1 LKDPDKRDSPLLF
14 ARRKRIMDR
23 SIALG
28 HCICNPKDPC
38 PCDLFKQK
46 NVCLCA
52 GERLEDAPEDVALTT
67 LVENAGCASK
77 IGQEDLKRALSGLPR
92 TIDPRVLVSSDT
104 CDDAGVYRL
113 TPRTALVQSVDVFTP
128 VVDDAYA
135 FGEIA
140 AANSVSDIYAMGGKP
155 LTALSIVAFPI
166 ESLSPRIMN
175 RMLQGGVDKL
185 REAGVALLGGHSIKD
200 REIKFG
206 FAVTGIVDPRKMTVN
221 SKARPG
227 DLLVLTKPIGTGTLS
242 FARQIGRAPADGL
255 AEAELSMRAL
265 NRAAAEAMT
274 AAGVTTATDITGFG
288 LAGHL
293 GEMAV
298 QSGVEIEVY
307 GAAIPVFSG
316 VLDLIRAGVISGAV
330 ERNREYAAAFVT
342 RDKSAGEDLETLLYD
357 PQTSGGLLIAVRAA
371 KAPSLLAA
379 LRRKGVADA
388 AVVGRVLGKAAKP
401 RLRLRA
407 RAPRA

>member
-1 LKDPDKRDSPLLF
+1 MIDYAK
-14 ARRKRIMDR
+14 RKRIMGR

-52 GERLEDAPEDVALTT
+52 GEREEDAPENVALTT

-92 TIDPRVLVSSDT
+92 VFDPRVLVSSDT
-104 CDDAGVYRL
+104 CDDAGVFRL

-140 AANSVSDIYAMGGKP
+140 AANSVSDIYAMGGRP

-166 ESLSPRIMN
+166 DRISPRIMN
-175 RMLQGGVDKL
+175 RMLQGGIDKL

-206 FAVTGIVDPRKMTVN
+206 FAVTGVVDPARMTVN

-227 DLLVLTKPIGTGTLS
+227 DVLVLTKPIGTGTLS
-242 FARQIGRAPADGL
+242 FARQIGRAPAAGL
-255 AEAELSMRAL
+255 AEAERSMREL
-265 NRAAAEAMT
+265 NRAAAEVMT
-274 AAGVTTATDITGFG
+274 AFGVTTATDITGFG

-293 GEMAV
+293 AEIAS
-298 QSGVEIEVY
+298 QSGVAVEVY
-307 GAAIPVFSG
+307 GGAIPVFSG
-316 VLDLIRAGVISGAV
+316 VMDLIREGVVSGAV
-330 ERNREYAAAFVT
+330 ERNREYASRFVK
-342 RDKSAGEDLETLLYD
+342 RAKGVGEELETLLYD
-357 PQTSGGLLIAVRAA
+357 PQTSGGLLIAVRAS
-371 KAPSLLAA
+371 KAPALLAA
-379 LRRKGVADA
+379 LRKKGVASA
-388 AVVGRVLGKAAKP
+388 AAIGRVTRKATP
-401 RLRLRA
+401 RIVLRR
-407 RAPRA
+407 RAPRS

>member
-1 LKDPDKRDSPLLF
+1 
-14 ARRKRIMDR
+14 MGR

-28 HCICNPKDPC
+28 HCICNPQDPC
-38 PCDLFKQK
+38 PCDVFKQK

-92 TIDPRVLVSSDT
+92 TSDPRVLVSSDT

-128 VVDDAYA
+128 VVDDPYA

-140 AANSVSDIYAMGGKP
+140 AANSVSDIYAMGGRP

-166 ESLSPRIMN
+166 DRLSPRLMN
-175 RMLQGGVDKL
+175 RMIQGGVDKL

-206 FAVTGIVDPRKMTVN
+206 FAVTGVVDPRRMTVN

-227 DLLVLTKPIGTGTLS
+227 DLLVLTKPLGTGTLS
-242 FARQIGRAPADGL
+242 FARQLGRAPADGL

-265 NRAAAEAMT
+265 NRAAAEAMA
-274 AAGVTTATDITGFG
+274 AAGATTATDITGFG
-288 LAGHL
+288 LAGHV
-293 GEMAV
+293 GEMAA
-298 QSGVEIEVY
+298 QSGVEIEIY
-307 GAAIPVFSG
+307 GAAIPVFAG

-330 ERNREYAAAFVT
+330 ERNREYAARYVR
-342 RDKSAGEDLETLLYD
+342 RDKAASEELETLLYD
-357 PQTSGGLLIAVRAA
+357 PQTSGGLLIAVRASRA
-371 KAPSLLAA
+371 PALLARLRRTGAPS
-379 LRRKGVADA
+379 A
-388 AVVGRVLGKAAKP
+388 AVIGLVTRRSAKP
-401 RLRLRA
+401 RLVLRA
-407 RAPRA
+407 RAPRAPRA

>member
-1 LKDPDKRDSPLLF
+1 MIDYK
-14 ARRKRIMDR
+14 RRKRIMGR

-38 PCDLFKQK
+38 PCDLFKRK
-46 NVCLCA
+46 NVCLCS
-52 GERLEDAPEDVALTT
+52 GEREDDAPDDVALTA

-77 IGQEDLKRALSGLPR
+77 ISQEDLKRALSGLPR
-92 TIDPRVLVSSDT
+92 VFDPRVLVSSET

-128 VVDDAYA
+128 VVDDACA

-140 AANSVSDIYAMGGKP
+140 AANSVSDIYAMGGRP

-166 ESLSPRIMN
+166 ETLSPRIMN

-206 FAVTGIVDPRKMTVN
+206 FAVTGVVDPRRMTVN

-227 DLLVLTKPIGTGTLS
+227 DVLVLTKPIGTGTLS

-255 AEAELSMRAL
+255 AAAELSMRAL
-265 NRAAAEAMT
+265 NRTAAELMPAF
-274 AAGVTTATDITGFG
+274 AVTTATDITGFG

-293 GEMAV
+293 SEMAV

-307 GAAIPVFSG
+307 GASIPVFPG
-316 VLDLIRAGVISGAV
+316 VLDLIRDGVVSGAV
-330 ERNREYAAAFVT
+330 ERNREYAAAFVR
-342 RDKSAGEDLETLLYD
+342 RDPSAGEDLETLLYD
-357 PQTSGGLLIAVRAA
+357 PQTSGGLLIAVRKS
-371 KAPSLLAA
+371 KAPALLAA
-379 LRRKGVADA
+379 LRAKGVAEA
-388 AVVGRVLGKAAKP
+388 AVVGRVLRKAPA
-401 RLRLRA
+401 RIILRA
-407 RAPRA
+407 RPPRA